1 MGFYS
6 RHILPRLIDRG
17 CGTKPVRKQRK
28 KVVPLAAG
36 RVLEVGIGTGL
47 NLSFYDPAKVD
58 CVIGLDPAR
67 EMLLIAQSRD
77 KDVPFHVDY
86 VAPEGSEIP
95 LDDGSVDTVLITY
108 TLCTILESVPA
119 LDGMRRVLKP
129 GGRLIFC
136 EHGKGAGCGCG
147 ALAKSPDAPWRTI
160 AGGCCLDRDI
170 PVLITQG
177 GFRLGKV
184 ETMYL
189 PKTPGFAGF
198 NYWGTAVPS

>member
-17 CGTKPVRKQRK
+17 CGTKPVRKQRE

-36 RVLEVGIGTGL
+36 RVLEIGIGTGL
-47 NLSFYDPAKVD
+47 NLPFYDPAKVD

-77 KDVPFHVDY
+77 KDVPFRVDY

-108 TLCTILESVPA
+108 TLCTIPEPVPT

-136 EHGKGAGCGCG
+136 EHGKA
-147 ALAKSPDAPWRTI
+147 PDVAVERRQHRLTPLWRII